1 MFLQNKKNLIWYFG
15 RKSLSQEA
23 TAMRFDVVEAGRDS
37 CQVQEDVEEEHGGEG
52 VEVAHQ
58 ELHLHLR
65 HSQVGVG
72 QLVDRHWEIDG
83 DDDQAVQPG

>member
-1 MFLQNKKNLIWYFG
+1 MFLQNKKNQIWYFG
-15 RKSLSQEA
+15 WKSLSQEA
-23 TAMRFDVVEAGRDS
+23 TAMRFDVVEACRDP
-37 CQVQEDVEEEHGGEG
+37 CQVKEDVEEEHGGEG

-65 HSQVGVG
+65 HRQVGVG